1 MIVKLSNLTVYV
13 SFNEMTSLK
22 AFVFCGF
29 RLALLPQC
37 EETAYDAD
45 IPRCM
50 FDDEEFGV
58 RDVHIIVFLLT
69 I

>member
-1 MIVKLSNLTVYV
+1 
-13 SFNEMTSLK
+13 MTSLK

-37 EETAYDAD
+37 EETACDAD

-58 RDVHIIVFLLT
+58 RDMHIIVFLQT